1 MNYCQTELDLIRDEG
16 VRLRVYKCTAGH
28 LTIGVG
34 HKLTE
39 RELLQGLSE
48 ISLEQAGYLLHM
60 DIGIAMN
67 GCASI
72 FGRDRF
78 DSFTEARQRA
88 LVNMCFQL
96 GTDGLANFKRMVAA
110 ILRGDWGTAY
120 IEALDSKWARS
131 DSPARAKRV
140 ALALRSDTDER
151 DMRDQGKAERGHRD
165 HHADASEPGC
175 A

>member
-1 MNYCQTELDLIRDEG
+1 MNYIQTELDLIRDEG

-96 GTDGLANFKRMVAA
+96 GMLGLSKFQKMIAGIMRD
-110 ILRGDWGTAY
+110 DWATARV
-120 IEALDSKWARS
+120 EALNSK
-131 DSPARAKRV
+131 
-140 ALALRSDTDER
+140 
-151 DMRDQGKAERGHRD
+151 
-165 HHADASEPGC
+165 
-175 A
+175 

>member
-1 MNYCQTELDLIRDEG
+1 MNYTQTELDLIRDEG
-16 VRLRVYKCTAGH
+16 VRLRVYRCTAGH

-34 HKLTE
+34 HKLNE
-39 RELLQGLSE
+39 REVLQSLSE

-60 DIGIAMN
+60 DIGIALN

-96 GTDGLANFKRMVAA
+96 GTAGLAKFRKMVDA
-110 ILRGDWGTAY
+110 IMRDDWATAHK
-120 IEALDSKWARS
+120 EALDSKWAKS

-140 ALALRSDTDER
+140 ADALRV
-151 DMRDQGKAERGHRD
+151 GA
-165 HHADASEPGC
+165 
-175 A
+175 

>member
-1 MNYCQTELDLIRDEG
+1 MNYTQTELDLIRDEG
-16 VRLRVYKCTAGH
+16 VRLRVYRCTAGH

-39 RELLQGLSE
+39 RDVLQGLSE

-78 DSFTEARQRA
+78 DGFTEARQRA
-88 LVNMCFQL
+88 LVNMCFQM
-96 GTDGLANFKRMVAA
+96 GTQGLTKFRKMVDA
-110 ILRGDWGTAY
+110 IMRDDWATAQA
-120 IEALDSKWARS
+120 EALDSKWARS
-131 DSPARAKRV
+131 DSPARAQRV
-140 ALALRSDTDER
+140 AYML
-151 DMRDQGKAERGHRD
+151 GRG
-165 HHADASEPGC
+165 E
-175 A
+175 

>member
-1 MNYCQTELDLIRDEG
+1 MNYTQTELDLIRDEC
-16 VRLRVYKCTAGH
+16 VKLRVYRCTAGH

-39 RELLQGLSE
+39 REVLQGLSE

-78 DSFTEARQRA
+78 DGFTEARQRA

-96 GTDGLANFKRMVAA
+96 GTQGLAKFRKMVDA
-110 ILRGDWGTAY
+110 IMRDDWATAQA
-120 IEALDSKWARS
+120 EALNSKWARS
-131 DSPARAKRV
+131 DSPARAQRV
-140 ALALRSDTDER
+140 AHML
-151 DMRDQGKAERGHRD
+151 GRG
-165 HHADASEPGC
+165 A
-175 A
+175 

>member
-1 MNYCQTELDLIRDEG
+1 MNYTQTELDLIRDEG
-16 VRLRVYKCTAGH
+16 LRLRAYKCTAGH

-96 GTDGLANFKRMVAA
+96 GAQGLAKFRKMVDA
-110 ILRGDWGTAY
+110 IMRDDWATAQA
-120 IEALDSKWARS
+120 EALESKWAQS
-131 DSPARAKRV
+131 DSPARAQRV
-140 ALALRSDTDER
+140 AHML
-151 DMRDQGKAERGHRD
+151 GRGV
-165 HHADASEPGC
+165 
-175 A
+175 

>member
-1 MNYCQTELDLIRDEG
+1 MNYTQTELDLIRDEG
-16 VRLRVYKCTAGH
+16 IRLRAYKCTAGH

-48 ISLEQAGYLLHM
+48 ISLEQAGHLLHM

-78 DSFTEARQRA
+78 DSFTEPRQRA
-88 LVNMCFQL
+88 LVNMCFQM
-96 GTDGLANFKRMVAA
+96 GADGLANFKRMIAA
-110 ILRGDWGTAY
+110 IMAGDWLTAHR
-120 IEALDSKWARS
+120 EALDSKWARS
-131 DSPARAKRV
+131 DSPARAQRV
-140 ALALRSDTDER
+140 ANGLLE
-151 DMRDQGKAERGHRD
+151 G
-165 HHADASEPGC
+165 
-175 A
+175 

>member
-1 MNYCQTELDLIRDEG
+1 MNYTQMELDLIRDEG
-16 VRLRVYKCTAGH
+16 IRLRVYRCTAGH

-39 RELLQGLSE
+39 REVLQGLSE
-48 ISLEQAGYLLHM
+48 TSLEQAGYLLHM

-88 LVNMCFQL
+88 LVNMCFQM
-96 GTDGLANFKRMVAA
+96 GAQGLANFKRMIAA
-110 ILRGDWGTAY
+110 IMSNDWDEAAD
-120 IEALDSKWARS
+120 EALDSKWARS
-131 DSPARAKRV
+131 DSPERARRV
-140 ALALRSDTDER
+140 AK
-151 DMRDQGKAERGHRD
+151 MICGG
-165 HHADASEPGC
+165 
-175 A
+175 

>member
-1 MNYCQTELDLIRDEG
+1 MNYTQMELDLIRDEG
-16 VRLRVYKCTAGH
+16 IRLQVYRCTAGH

-39 RELLQGLSE
+39 REVLQGLSE
-48 ISLEQAGYLLHM
+48 TSLEQAGYLLHM

-88 LVNMCFQL
+88 LVNMCFQM
-96 GTDGLANFKRMVAA
+96 GAQGLANFKRMIAA
-110 ILRGDWGTAY
+110 IMSNDWDEAAD
-120 IEALDSKWARS
+120 EALDSKWARS
-131 DSPARAKRV
+131 DSPARAQRV
-140 ALALRSDTDER
+140 AKMFLEGA
-151 DMRDQGKAERGHRD
+151 
-165 HHADASEPGC
+165 
-175 A
+175 

>member
-1 MNYCQTELDLIRDEG
+1 MNYTQVELDLIRDEG
-16 VRLRVYKCTAGH
+16 IRLRVYKCTSGH

-48 ISLEQAGYLLHM
+48 ISLEQAGNLLHM

-96 GTDGLANFKRMVAA
+96 GTMGLSKFQKMIAGIMRD
-110 ILRGDWGTAY
+110 DWATARV
-120 IEALDSKWARS
+120 EALNSKWARE
-131 DSPARAKRV
+131 DSPERARRV
-140 ALALRSDTDER
+140 AAML
-151 DMRDQGKAERGHRD
+151 ERG
-165 HHADASEPGC
+165 A
-175 A
+175 

>member
-1 MNYCQTELDLIRDEG
+1 MNYTQTELDLIRDEG
-16 VRLRVYKCTAGH
+16 VRLRVYRCTAGH

-39 RELLQGLSE
+39 REVLQGLSE

-78 DSFTEARQRA
+78 DAFTEARQRA

-96 GTDGLANFKRMVAA
+96 GTAGLAKFRKMVDA
-110 ILRGDWGTAY
+110 IMRDDWATARV
-120 IEALDSKWARS
+120 EALNSKWARE
-131 DSPARAKRV
+131 DSPARARRI
-140 ALALRSDTDER
+140 AYML
-151 DMRDQGKAERGHRD
+151 ERG
-165 HHADASEPGC
+165 A
-175 A
+175 

>member
-1 MNYCQTELDLIRDEG
+1 MNYTQTELDLIRDEG
-16 VRLRVYKCTAGH
+16 VRLRVYRCTAGH

-39 RELLQGLSE
+39 REVLQGLSE

-78 DSFTEARQRA
+78 DAMLEARQRA

-96 GTDGLANFKRMVAA
+96 GTQGLSNFRRMIDAIMGGLWHVAFA
-110 ILRGDWGTAY
+110 
-120 IEALDSKWARS
+120 EALDSKWARQ
-131 DSPARAKRV
+131 DSPGRARRV
-140 ALALRSDTDER
+140 AEMFLEGR
-151 DMRDQGKAERGHRD
+151 
-165 HHADASEPGC
+165 
-175 A
+175 

>member
-1 MNYCQTELDLIRDEG
+1 MNYTQTELDLIRDEG
-16 VRLRVYKCTAGH
+16 VRLRVYRCTAGH

-39 RELLQGLSE
+39 REVLQGLSE

-78 DSFTEARQRA
+78 DAMLEARQRA
-88 LVNMCFQL
+88 LVNMCFQM
-96 GTDGLANFKRMVAA
+96 GTQGLANFRRMIDA
-110 ILRGDWGTAY
+110 IMRNDWAMAQA
-120 IEALDSKWARS
+120 EALDSKWARS
-131 DSPARAKRV
+131 DSPARAQRV
-140 ALALRSDTDER
+140 AH
-151 DMRDQGKAERGHRD
+151 MIGRG
-165 HHADASEPGC
+165 A
-175 A
+175 

>member
-1 MNYCQTELDLIRDEG
+1 MNYTQMELDLIRDEG
-16 VRLRVYKCTAGH
+16 VRLRVYRCTAGH

-39 RELLQGLSE
+39 REVLAGLSE

-78 DSFTEARQRA
+78 DAMLEARQLA

-96 GTDGLANFKRMVAA
+96 GASGLSKFKRMIAA
-110 ILRGDWGTAY
+110 IMRNDWAIAY
-120 IEALDSKWARS
+120 DEALDSKWARL
-131 DSPARAKRV
+131 DSPSRARRV
-140 ALALRSDTDER
+140 AAMFIAGE
-151 DMRDQGKAERGHRD
+151 
-165 HHADASEPGC
+165 
-175 A
+175 

>member
-1 MNYCQTELDLIRDEG
+1 MNYTQAELDLIRDEG
-16 VRLRVYKCTAGH
+16 IRLRVYKCTSGH

-39 RELLQGLSE
+39 RELLQGRSE

-88 LVNMCFQL
+88 LVNMCFQM
-96 GTDGLANFKRMVAA
+96 GTQGLTKFRRMIDA
-110 ILRGDWGTAY
+110 IMRNDWVMAHV
-120 IEALDSKWARS
+120 EALDSKWARS
-131 DSPARAKRV
+131 DSPGRARRV
-140 ALALRSDTDER
+140 AEMFLEGR
-151 DMRDQGKAERGHRD
+151 
-165 HHADASEPGC
+165 
-175 A
+175 

>member
-1 MNYCQTELDLIRDEG
+1 MNYTQTELDLIRDEG
-16 VRLRVYKCTAGH
+16 VRLRVYRCTAGH

-39 RELLQGLSE
+39 REVLTGLSE

-60 DIGIAMN
+60 DIGIALN

-96 GTDGLANFKRMVAA
+96 GTQGLAKFRKMVDA
-110 ILRGDWGTAY
+110 IMRDDWATAQA
-120 IEALDSKWARS
+120 EALDSKWARA
-131 DSPARAKRV
+131 DSPARAQRV
-140 ALALRSDTDER
+140 AH
-151 DMRDQGKAERGHRD
+151 MIGRG
-165 HHADASEPGC
+165 A
-175 A
+175 

>member
-1 MNYCQTELDLIRDEG
+1 MNYTQTELDLIRDEG
-16 VRLRVYKCTAGH
+16 VRLRVYRCTAGH

-39 RELLQGLSE
+39 REVLQGLSE

-78 DSFTEARQRA
+78 DGMLETRQRA
-88 LVNMCFQL
+88 LVNMCFQM
-96 GTDGLANFKRMVAA
+96 GAQGLAKFRKMVDA
-110 ILRGDWGTAY
+110 IMRDDWATAQA
-120 IEALDSKWARS
+120 EALDSKWARS
-131 DSPARAKRV
+131 DSPARAQRV
-140 ALALRSDTDER
+140 AHML
-151 DMRDQGKAERGHRD
+151 GRG
-165 HHADASEPGC
+165 A
-175 A
+175 

>member
-1 MNYCQTELDLIRDEG
+1 MNYTQMELDLIRDEG
-16 VRLRVYKCTAGH
+16 VRLRVYRCTAGH

-39 RELLQGLSE
+39 REVLQGLSE
-48 ISLEQAGYLLHM
+48 ISLEQSGYLLHM

-96 GTDGLANFKRMVAA
+96 GTQGLAKFRKMVDA
-110 ILRGDWGTAY
+110 IMRDDWATAQA
-120 IEALDSKWARS
+120 EALDSKWARS
-131 DSPARAKRV
+131 DSPARAQRV
-140 ALALRSDTDER
+140 AHML
-151 DMRDQGKAERGHRD
+151 GRG
-165 HHADASEPGC
+165 A
-175 A
+175 

>member
-1 MNYCQTELDLIRDEG
+1 MNYTQIELDLIRDEG
-16 VRLRVYKCTAGH
+16 VRLRVYRCTAGH

-39 RELLQGLSE
+39 REVLAGLSE

-78 DSFTEARQRA
+78 DVFTEARQLA

-96 GTDGLANFKRMVAA
+96 GASGLSKFKRMIAA
-110 ILRGDWGTAY
+110 IMRNDWELAY
-120 IEALDSKWARS
+120 DEALDSKWARS
-131 DSPARAKRV
+131 DSPERAKRV
-140 ALALRSDTDER
+140 AKMLLE
-151 DMRDQGKAERGHRD
+151 G
-165 HHADASEPGC
+165 
-175 A
+175 